1 MRSKEESD
9 DYRYFPDPDLVPILV
24 DQAWIDRVAE
34 QIPELPEAKRKRFV
48 LEYGFDTSLVEVLT
62 ADRET
67 ADFFEN
73 VVSAGAAPRQAANWV
88 QGDILRLVSDT
99 KVTVSDLKIQPEA
112 LASLIGLID
121 DDTISGSIAKRVFQ
135 EMSGTGEAP
144 DTVIE
149 KLGLGQISDEG
160 ELESAVNRV
169 LADHPDEVKK
179 FNQGNKKLM
188 GFFMGHVMKATKGQ
202 ANPKLATQ
210 LLSKKLS

>member
-1 MRSKEESD
+1 M
-9 DYRYFPDPDLVPILV
+9 
-24 DQAWIDRVAE
+24 
-34 QIPELPEAKRKRFV
+34 
-48 LEYGFDTSLVEVLT
+48 
-62 ADRET
+62 
-67 ADFFEN
+67 
-73 VVSAGAAPRQAANWV
+73 
-88 QGDILRLVSDT
+88 
-99 KVTVSDLKIQPEA
+99 TVSDLKIQPEA